1 VETTNKTNKQDIIQ
15 EQLEATNGKA
25 RPGKGVESEATIS
38 ALIEKVAAYSPEPS
52 EEMIARAYRVAHSSH
67 RGQHRKSGESFVHH
81 PLCTADLLADLRL
94 DPVTITA
101 ALLHD
106 VLEDT
111 EVGKAELEKEFG
123 SEVADMVDGVTK
135 LKRLPSGNLEE
146 AQAESLRKMIVA
158 MSKDVRVIIIKL
170 ADRLHNMRTLEYLN
184 RETQLKKA
192 TETLEIY
199 APLAHRMGIYSLKW
213 ELEDLSFATLHP
225 RRYEEI
231 KRLVA
236 ARRGDRESFITGVA
250 DELQVHLG
258 ESGVEAEVHGRVKH
272 FYSIYNKMVR
282 RNKEFNEIY
291 DLAGLRVVVD
301 SVRDCYGALGVI
313 HSTWKPIP
321 GRFKDYIAMPKFNMY
336 QSLHTT
342 VMSNE
347 GKLLEI
353 QVRTREMDVT
363 AEYGI
368 AAHWM
373 YKHGADDSEVGRLKW
388 LKTMLEWQHET
399 TDSGEF
405 MESLKGELIADE
417 VFVFT
422 PKGDV
427 QSLPSGATPLDF
439 AYHVHTEIGHR
450 CVGAKVNGRIVP
462 LDSELVSGDRVE
474 IITSKSSSGPSRD
487 WLSVVQSGR
496 ARNKIRQFFNKAD
509 REDNLASGR
518 EKVGTYLK
526 KRHAPKVPHS
536 AWKEAAESAGF
547 PGADDMLAAVGAGA
561 ASAEG
566 VANRLLDRVQPE
578 KSGKEESGAQPT
590 ENGKRPGSGG
600 SGESPAR
607 TPLPL
612 PESADGTD
620 EETGVRVV
628 GSSGI
633 LTRLARCC
641 SPMPGDDIV
650 GYVSL
655 GRGVVVH
662 AAGCTNAR
670 ALGQRDPDRFVEVEW
685 VSGGGRLFTV
695 ELQIEALDR
704 MHLLK
709 DLTAT
714 ISDANVSIMSARV
727 DTVEDRTAL
736 SRFAFKAASLSHVD
750 VILRKVQSI
759 PDVYDAYRVSRD
771 GTPLEN

>member
-1 VETTNKTNKQDIIQ
+1 MEILR
-15 EQLEATNGKA
+15 EEGYPKA
-25 RPGKGVESEATIS
+25 VPSVTIS
-38 ALIEKVAAYSPEPS
+38 SLIAKVAAYGPEGV
-52 EEMIARAYRVAHSSH
+52 EEQLAEAYGVAHRAH
-67 RGQHRKSGESFVHH
+67 RGQTRKSGESFVYH
-81 PLCTADLLADLRL
+81 PLAAADILADLRL
-94 DPVTITA
+94 DPTTIAA

-111 EVGKAELEKEFG
+111 EVTKGELVAQFG
-123 SEVADMVDGVTK
+123 DEVADIVDGVTK
-135 LKRLPSGNLEE
+135 LTRLPSGNLEE

-158 MSKDVRVIIIKL
+158 MSRDVRVIIIKL
-170 ADRLHNMRTLEYLN
+170 ADRLHNMRTLAYLK

-199 APLAHRMGIYSLKW
+199 APLAHRLGIYSVKW
-213 ELEDLSFATLHP
+213 ELEDLAFATLHP

-236 ARRGDRESFITGVA
+236 ARRADREAFINGTA
-250 DELQVHLG
+250 AELTRRL
-258 ESGVEAEVHGRVKH
+258 EEANVEADVRGKVKH

-313 HSTWKPIP
+313 HSLWKPIP
-321 GRFKDYIAMPKFNMY
+321 GRFKDYVAMPKFNMY

-342 VMSNE
+342 VMSID

-353 QVRTREMDVT
+353 QIRTSEMETT

-373 YKHGADDSEVGRLKW
+373 YKHGLSDRQVDRLTW
-388 LKTMLEWQHET
+388 LKSMMEWQHET
-399 TDSGEF
+399 TDSTEF
-405 MESLKGELIADE
+405 MESLKGELVADE

-427 QSLPSGATPLDF
+427 VSLPAGATPIDF
-439 AYHVHTEIGHR
+439 AYHVHTEVGHR
-450 CVGAKVNGRIVP
+450 TIGGKVNGRIVP

-474 IITSKSSSGPSRD
+474 VITGKSAGPSRD

-509 REDNLASGR
+509 REDNVASGR
-518 EKVGTYLK
+518 EKVLALLK
-526 KRHAPKVPHS
+526 KQRIGKVPSGILEEVAQSTNHQS
-536 AWKEAAESAGF
+536 
-547 PGADDMLAAVGAGA
+547 PDDMLASVGAGVI
-561 ASAEG
+561 SADNVAHRIIERVRPSEEG
-566 VANRLLDRVQPE
+566 DE
-578 KSGKEESGAQPT
+578 KPAKA
-590 ENGKRPGSGG
+590 
-600 SGESPAR
+600 SPAL

-612 PESADGTD
+612 PDIEGATD
-620 EETGVRVV
+620 AETGVRVV

-641 SPMPGDDIV
+641 TPMPGDEIV

-662 AAGCTNAR
+662 AGGCVNAR
-670 ALGQRDPDRFVEVEW
+670 ALKSRDPERFVEVEW
-685 VSGGGRLFTV
+685 AVGSGKLFTV
-695 ELQIEALDR
+695 ELLVEALDR

-709 DLTAT
+709 DITGT
-714 ISDANVSIMSARV
+714 ISDAGVNIVSARV
-727 DTVEDRTAL
+727 DTIEDRTAL
-736 SRFAFKAASLSHVD
+736 SRFAFQAGSVQHVEE
-750 VILRKVQSI
+750 VIRKIRGI
-759 PDVYDAYRVSRD
+759 PDVYGVQRVSRD
-771 GTPLEN
+771 GTPLERQEMT

>member
-1 VETTNKTNKQDIIQ
+1 MESIR
-15 EQLEATNGKA
+15 EEAYPKLVAVPDVTITGLMEKIRSYN
-25 RPGKGVESEATIS
+25 PEAD
-38 ALIEKVAAYSPEPS
+38 
-52 EEMIARAYRVAHSSH
+52 EELIARAYGTAHAAH
-67 RGQHRKSGESFVHH
+67 KGQVRKSGEPFVYH
-81 PLCTADLLADLRL
+81 PLCTAEILADLHL
-94 DPVTITA
+94 DSTTIAA

-111 EVGKAELEKEFG
+111 ELTKKEISARFGDDIAEI
-123 SEVADMVDGVTK
+123 VDGVTK

-158 MSKDVRVIIIKL
+158 MSRDVRVIIIKL
-170 ADRLHNMRTLEYLN
+170 ADRLHNMRTLAYLE
-184 RETQLKKA
+184 REKALQKA

-199 APLAHRMGIYSLKW
+199 APLAHRLGIYSVKW
-213 ELEDLSFATLHP
+213 ELEDLAFATLHP
-225 RRYEEI
+225 RRYAEI

-236 ARRGDRESFITGVA
+236 ARRADRESFINGTA
-250 DELQVHLG
+250 NELLRHLN
-258 ESGVEAEVHGRVKH
+258 EAGVEAEVRGRVKH
-272 FYSIYNKMVR
+272 FYSIYNKMVS

-313 HSTWKPIP
+313 HSLWKPIP

-342 VMSNE
+342 VMSCE

-353 QVRTREMDVT
+353 QIRTRDMDVT

-373 YKHGADDSEVGRLKW
+373 YKHGLKDRQVDRLTW
-388 LKTMLEWQHET
+388 LKSMMEWQKET
-399 TDSGEF
+399 TDAQEF
-405 MESLKGELIADE
+405 MESLKGELVADE

-427 QSLPSGATPLDF
+427 VSLPSGATPIDF
-439 AYHVHTEIGHR
+439 AYHVHTEVGHR
-450 CVGAKVNGRIVP
+450 TVGARVNDRIVP

-474 IITSKSSSGPSRD
+474 IITGKKEGPSRD
-487 WLSVVQSGR
+487 WLAVVQSGR

-509 REDNLASGR
+509 WEDNLSLGR
-518 EKVGTYLK
+518 EKVAALLK
-526 KRHAPKVPHS
+526 KQRIDRDKVPTPVLEEVARS
-536 AWKEAAESAGF
+536 TNCSTV
-547 PGADDMLAAVGAGA
+547 DDMLAAVGLGSV
-561 ASAEG
+561 SAEN
-566 VANRLLDRVQPE
+566 VAHRIAEKMQP
-578 KSGKEESGAQPT
+578 KEPEAKNGAGQT
-590 ENGKRPGSGG
+590 
-600 SGESPAR
+600 PALV
-607 TPLPL
+607 PLPL
-612 PESADGTD
+612 PDGATD
-620 EETGVRVV
+620 AETGVHVV

-662 AAGCTNAR
+662 AGGCVNAR
-670 ALGQRDPDRFVEVEW
+670 ALKARDPDRFVEVEW
-685 VSGGGRLFTV
+685 AQRRGNLFTV
-695 ELQIEALDR
+695 EILVEALDR

-709 DLTAT
+709 DVTST
-714 ISDANVSIMSARV
+714 ISDAGVSILSARV
-727 DTVEDRTAL
+727 DTIEDRTAL
-736 SRFAFKAASLSHVD
+736 SRFAFKAASLQHVD
-750 VILRKVQSI
+750 EILRKIRGI
-759 PDVYDAYRVSRD
+759 PDVYDVCRVSRD
-771 GTPLEN
+771 GTPIPSSHER

>member
-1 VETTNKTNKQDIIQ
+1 MEPVRTE
-15 EQLEATNGKA
+15 E
-25 RPGKGVESEATIS
+25 RPRAIAAPSVSIS
-38 ALIEKVAAYSPEPS
+38 SLIEKVSSYGPEGTEELIAEAYNASHAA
-52 EEMIARAYRVAHSSH
+52 H
-67 RGQHRKSGESFVHH
+67 RGQTRKSGEPFVYH
-81 PLCTADLLADLRL
+81 PLATADVLAELRL
-94 DPVTITA
+94 DPTTIAA

-111 EVGKAELEKEFG
+111 GVTKEELSERFG
-123 SEVADMVDGVTK
+123 DEVAEIVDGVTK

-158 MSKDVRVIIIKL
+158 MSRDVRVIIIKL
-170 ADRLHNMRTLEYLN
+170 ADRLHNMRTLAYLN
-184 RETQLKKA
+184 RETQLRKA

-199 APLAHRMGIYSLKW
+199 APLAHRLGIYSIKW

-225 RRYEEI
+225 RRYDEI
-231 KRLVA
+231 KSLVA
-236 ARRGDRESFITGVA
+236 ARRGDREAFINGTA
-250 DELQVHLG
+250 AELLRHLR
-258 ESGVEAEVHGRVKH
+258 ESGIEAGVHGRVKH

-301 SVRDCYGALGVI
+301 GVRDCYGTLGVI
-313 HSTWKPIP
+313 HSIWKPIP

-353 QVRTREMDVT
+353 QIRTSEMDTT

-373 YKHGADDSEVGRLKW
+373 YKHGLTDRQVDRLTW
-388 LKTMLEWQHET
+388 LKSMMEWQQET
-399 TDSGEF
+399 TDAGDF
-405 MESLKGELIADE
+405 MESLKGELVAEE

-427 QSLPSGATPLDF
+427 VSLPSGATPIDF
-439 AYHVHTEIGHR
+439 AYHVHTEVGHR
-450 CVGAKVNGRIVP
+450 TIGARVNDRIVP

-474 IITSKSSSGPSRD
+474 VITGKNSGPSRD
-487 WLSVVQSGR
+487 WLAVVQSGR

-509 REDNLASGR
+509 REDNLSLGR
-518 EKVGTYLK
+518 EKILALLK
-526 KRHAPKVPHS
+526 RRRIGKVPS
-536 AWKEAAESAGF
+536 GVLEDVARATNYSS
-547 PGADDMLAAVGAGA
+547 PDDMFAAVGAGVL
-561 ASAEG
+561 SAEN
-566 VANRLLDRVQPE
+566 VAGRIVEHVRPKE
-578 KSGKEESGAQPT
+578 KEEQPR
-590 ENGKRPGSGG
+590 EQ
-600 SGESPAR
+600 SPALA
-607 TPLPL
+607 PLPL
-612 PESADGTD
+612 PESGTD
-620 EETGVRVV
+620 EQTGVRVV

-641 SPMPGDDIV
+641 TPMPGDEIV

-662 AAGCTNAR
+662 SAGCVNAR
-670 ALGQRDPDRFVEVEW
+670 ALQSRDPERFVEVEW
-685 VSGGGRLFTV
+685 ARGSDKLFTV
-695 ELQIEALDR
+695 ELLVEALDR

-709 DLTAT
+709 DITAT
-714 ISDANVSIMSARV
+714 ISDAGVNIVSARV
-727 DTVEDRTAL
+727 DTIEDRTAL
-736 SRFAFKAASLSHVD
+736 SRFAFKAASVQHVEE
-750 VILRKVQSI
+750 VIRKIRSI
-759 PDVYDAYRVSRD
+759 PDVYDVYRVSRD
-771 GTPLEN
+771 GTPLER

>member
-1 VETTNKTNKQDIIQ
+1 MEPVRTE
-15 EQLEATNGKA
+15 ERPKA
-25 RPGKGVESEATIS
+25 IPAPGVTIS
-38 ALIEKVAAYSPEPS
+38 SLIEKVSSYGPEGTEELIADAYNAAH
-52 EEMIARAYRVAHSSH
+52 AAH
-67 RGQHRKSGESFVHH
+67 RGQTRKSGEPFVYH
-81 PLCTADLLADLRL
+81 PLATADVLAELRL
-94 DPVTITA
+94 DPTTISA

-111 EVGKAELEKEFG
+111 GVTKEELSERFG
-123 SEVADMVDGVTK
+123 DEVAEIVDGVTK

-158 MSKDVRVIIIKL
+158 MSRDVRVIIIKL
-170 ADRLHNMRTLEYLN
+170 ADRLHNMRTLAYLK

-199 APLAHRMGIYSLKW
+199 APLAHRLGIYSIKW

-231 KRLVA
+231 KSLVA
-236 ARRGDRESFITGVA
+236 ARRGDREAFINGTAAELLRHLRETGI
-250 DELQVHLG
+250 
-258 ESGVEAEVHGRVKH
+258 EAEVHGRVKH

-301 SVRDCYGALGVI
+301 GVRDCYGTLGVI
-313 HSTWKPIP
+313 HSIWKPIP

-353 QVRTREMDVT
+353 QIRTSEMDTT

-373 YKHGADDSEVGRLKW
+373 YKHGLTDRQVDRLTW
-388 LKTMLEWQHET
+388 LKSMMEWQKET
-399 TDSGEF
+399 TDASDF
-405 MESLKGELIADE
+405 MESLKGELGAEE

-427 QSLPSGATPLDF
+427 VSLPSGATPIDF
-439 AYHVHTEIGHR
+439 AYHVHTEVGHR
-450 CVGAKVNGRIVP
+450 TIGARVNDRIVP

-474 IITSKSSSGPSRD
+474 VITGKNSGPSRD
-487 WLSVVQSGR
+487 WLAVVQSGR

-509 REDNLASGR
+509 REDNLSLGR
-518 EKVGTYLK
+518 EKILTLLK
-526 KRHAPKVPHS
+526 KRRIGKIPSGILEDVARATNQSSP
-536 AWKEAAESAGF
+536 
-547 PGADDMLAAVGAGA
+547 DDMFAAVGAGVL
-561 ASAEG
+561 SAEN
-566 VANRLLDRVQPE
+566 VAGRLVEQVQP
-578 KSGKEESGAQPT
+578 KEE
-590 ENGKRPGSGG
+590 EERPR
-600 SGESPAR
+600 EQSPALA
-607 TPLPL
+607 PLPL
-612 PESADGTD
+612 PESGTD
-620 EETGVRVV
+620 EQTGVRVV

-641 SPMPGDDIV
+641 TPMPGDEIV

-662 AAGCTNAR
+662 SAGCVNAG
-670 ALGQRDPDRFVEVEW
+670 ALQARDPERFVEVEW
-685 VSGGGRLFTV
+685 AKGSDKLFTV
-695 ELQIEALDR
+695 ELLVEALDR

-709 DLTAT
+709 DITTT
-714 ISDANVSIMSARV
+714 ISDAGVNIVSARV
-727 DTVEDRTAL
+727 DTIEDRTAL
-736 SRFAFKAASLSHVD
+736 SRFAFKAASVQHVEE
-750 VILRKVQSI
+750 VIRKIRSI
-759 PDVYDAYRVSRD
+759 PDVYDVYRVSRD
-771 GTPLEN
+771 GTPLER

>member
-1 VETTNKTNKQDIIQ
+1 VEPVRT
-15 EQLEATNGKA
+15 EERPKA
-25 RPGKGVESEATIS
+25 IPAPGVTIS
-38 ALIEKVAAYSPEPS
+38 SLIEKVSSYGPEGTEELIADAYNAAH
-52 EEMIARAYRVAHSSH
+52 AAH
-67 RGQHRKSGESFVHH
+67 RDQTRKSGEPFVYH
-81 PLCTADLLADLRL
+81 PLATADVLAELRL
-94 DPVTITA
+94 DPTTIAA

-111 EVGKAELEKEFG
+111 GVTKEELSERFGEDVAEI
-123 SEVADMVDGVTK
+123 VDGVTK

-158 MSKDVRVIIIKL
+158 MSRDVRVIIIKL
-170 ADRLHNMRTLEYLN
+170 ADRLHNMRTLAYLK
-184 RETQLKKA
+184 RETQLRKA

-199 APLAHRMGIYSLKW
+199 APLAHRLGIYSIKW

-231 KRLVA
+231 KSLVA
-236 ARRGDRESFITGVA
+236 ARRGDREAFINGTA
-250 DELQVHLG
+250 AELLRHLR
-258 ESGVEAEVHGRVKH
+258 ESGIEAEVHGRVKH

-301 SVRDCYGALGVI
+301 GVRDCYGTLGVI
-313 HSTWKPIP
+313 HSIWKPIP

-353 QVRTREMDVT
+353 QIRTAEMDTT

-373 YKHGADDSEVGRLKW
+373 YKHGLTDRQVDRLTW
-388 LKTMLEWQHET
+388 LKSMMEWQKET
-399 TDSGEF
+399 TDATDF
-405 MESLKGELIADE
+405 MESLKGELVAEE

-427 QSLPSGATPLDF
+427 VSLPSGATPIDF
-439 AYHVHTEIGHR
+439 AYHVHTEVGHR
-450 CVGAKVNGRIVP
+450 TIGARVNDRIVP

-474 IITSKSSSGPSRD
+474 VITGKNSGPSRD
-487 WLSVVQSGR
+487 WLAVVQSGR

-509 REDNLASGR
+509 REDNLSLGR
-518 EKVGTYLK
+518 EKILDLLK
-526 KRHAPKVPHS
+526 KRRIGKVPYGILEDVARATNQTS
-536 AWKEAAESAGF
+536 
-547 PGADDMLAAVGAGA
+547 PDDMFAAVGTGVL
-561 ASAEG
+561 SAEN
-566 VANRLLDRVQPE
+566 VAGRIVEQVKP
-578 KSGKEESGAQPT
+578 KEEPQREQT
-590 ENGKRPGSGG
+590 
-600 SGESPAR
+600 PALA
-607 TPLPL
+607 PLPL
-612 PESADGTD
+612 PESGTD
-620 EETGVRVV
+620 EQTGVRVV

-641 SPMPGDDIV
+641 TPMPGDEIV

-662 AAGCTNAR
+662 SAGCVNAR
-670 ALGQRDPDRFVEVEW
+670 ALQARDPERFVEVEW
-685 VSGGGRLFTV
+685 AKGSDKLFTV
-695 ELQIEALDR
+695 ELLVEALDR

-709 DLTAT
+709 DITAT
-714 ISDANVSIMSARV
+714 ISDAGVNIVSARV
-727 DTVEDRTAL
+727 DTIEDRTAL
-736 SRFAFKAASLSHVD
+736 SRFAFKSASVQHVEE
-750 VILRKVQSI
+750 VIRKIRSI
-759 PDVYDAYRVSRD
+759 PDVYDVYRVSRD
-771 GTPLEN
+771 GTPLEH

>member
-1 VETTNKTNKQDIIQ
+1 VEPVRTEERQ
-15 EQLEATNGKA
+15 KA
-25 RPGKGVESEATIS
+25 IPAPGVTIS
-38 ALIEKVAAYSPEPS
+38 SLIEKVSSYGPEGTEELIADAYNAAH
-52 EEMIARAYRVAHSSH
+52 AAH
-67 RGQHRKSGESFVHH
+67 RGQTRKSGEPFVYH
-81 PLCTADLLADLRL
+81 PLATADVLAELRL
-94 DPVTITA
+94 DPTTIAA

-111 EVGKAELEKEFG
+111 GVTKEELSERFGDDVAEI
-123 SEVADMVDGVTK
+123 VDGVTK

-158 MSKDVRVIIIKL
+158 MSRDVRVIIIKL
-170 ADRLHNMRTLEYLN
+170 ADRLHNMRTLAYLK
-184 RETQLKKA
+184 RETQLTKA

-199 APLAHRMGIYSLKW
+199 APLAHRLGIYSIKW

-231 KRLVA
+231 KSLVA
-236 ARRGDRESFITGVA
+236 ARRGDREAFINGTA
-250 DELQVHLG
+250 AELLRHLRK
-258 ESGVEAEVHGRVKH
+258 SGIEAEVHGRVKH

-301 SVRDCYGALGVI
+301 GVRDCYGTLGVI
-313 HSTWKPIP
+313 HSIWKPIP

-353 QVRTREMDVT
+353 QIRTSEMDTT

-373 YKHGADDSEVGRLKW
+373 YKHGLTDRQVDRLTW
-388 LKTMLEWQHET
+388 LKSMMEWQQET
-399 TDSGEF
+399 TDATDF
-405 MESLKGELIADE
+405 MESLKGELVAEE

-427 QSLPSGATPLDF
+427 VSLPSGATPIDF
-439 AYHVHTEIGHR
+439 AYHVHTEVGHR
-450 CVGAKVNGRIVP
+450 TIGARVNDRIVP

-474 IITSKSSSGPSRD
+474 VITGKNSGPSRD
-487 WLSVVQSGR
+487 WLAVVQSGR

-509 REDNLASGR
+509 REDNLSLGR
-518 EKVGTYLK
+518 EKILDLLK
-526 KRHAPKVPHS
+526 KRRIGKVPS
-536 AWKEAAESAGF
+536 GILEDVARATNYTS
-547 PGADDMLAAVGAGA
+547 PDDMFAAVGTGVL
-561 ASAEG
+561 SAEN
-566 VANRLLDRVQPE
+566 VAGRIVEQVQPNEE
-578 KSGKEESGAQPT
+578 KPREQ
-590 ENGKRPGSGG
+590 
-600 SGESPAR
+600 SPALA
-607 TPLPL
+607 PLPL
-612 PESADGTD
+612 PESGTD
-620 EETGVRVV
+620 EQTGVRVV

-641 SPMPGDDIV
+641 TPMPGDEIV

-662 AAGCTNAR
+662 SASCVNAR
-670 ALGQRDPDRFVEVEW
+670 ALQSRDPERFVEVEW
-685 VSGGGRLFTV
+685 AKGSDKLFTV
-695 ELQIEALDR
+695 ELLVEALDR

-709 DLTAT
+709 DITAT
-714 ISDANVSIMSARV
+714 ISDAGVNIVSARV
-727 DTVEDRTAL
+727 DTIEDRTAL
-736 SRFAFKAASLSHVD
+736 SRFAFKSASVQHVEE
-750 VILRKVQSI
+750 VIRKIRSI
-759 PDVYDAYRVSRD
+759 PDVYDVYRVSRD
-771 GTPLEN
+771 GTPLER

>member
-1 VETTNKTNKQDIIQ
+1 
-15 EQLEATNGKA
+15 
-25 RPGKGVESEATIS
+25 
-38 ALIEKVAAYSPEPS
+38 
-52 EEMIARAYRVAHSSH
+52 
-67 RGQHRKSGESFVHH
+67 
-81 PLCTADLLADLRL
+81 LR
-94 DPVTITA
+94 
-101 ALLHD
+101 
-106 VLEDT
+106 
-111 EVGKAELEKEFG
+111 
-123 SEVADMVDGVTK
+123 
-135 LKRLPSGNLEE
+135 
-146 AQAESLRKMIVA
+146 
-158 MSKDVRVIIIKL
+158 
-170 ADRLHNMRTLEYLN
+170 
-184 RETQLKKA
+184 KA

-199 APLAHRMGIYSLKW
+199 APLAHRLGIYSIKW

-236 ARRGDRESFITGVA
+236 ARRGDREAFINGTVAELLRHLRGTGI
-250 DELQVHLG
+250 
-258 ESGVEAEVHGRVKH
+258 EAEVHGRVKH

-313 HSTWKPIP
+313 HSIWKPIP

-353 QVRTREMDVT
+353 QIRTSEMDTT

-373 YKHGADDSEVGRLKW
+373 YKHGLTDRQVDRLTW
-388 LKTMLEWQHET
+388 LKSMMEWQKET
-399 TDSGEF
+399 TDSTEF
-405 MESLKGELIADE
+405 MESLKGELVADE

-427 QSLPSGATPLDF
+427 VSLPSGATPIDF

-450 CVGAKVNGRIVP
+450 TIGARVNDRIVP

-474 IITSKSSSGPSRD
+474 VITGKNSGPSRD
-487 WLSVVQSGR
+487 WLAVVQSGR

-509 REDNLASGR
+509 REDNLSLGR
-518 EKVGTYLK
+518 EKLLAILK
-526 KRHAPKVPHS
+526 KRRIGKVPSGIFEDVARSTNHAS
-536 AWKEAAESAGF
+536 
-547 PGADDMLAAVGAGA
+547 PDDMLAAIGGGFL
-561 ASAEG
+561 SAEN
-566 VANRLLDRVQPE
+566 VATRIADQVHP
-578 KSGKEESGAQPT
+578 KEEEEKPSKQ
-590 ENGKRPGSGG
+590 
-600 SGESPAR
+600 SPALD
-607 TPLPL
+607 PLPL
-612 PESADGTD
+612 PHDAGGTD
-620 EETGVRVV
+620 QETGVRVV

-641 SPMPGDDIV
+641 TPMPGDNIV

-662 AAGCTNAR
+662 SAGCVNAG
-670 ALGQRDPDRFVEVEW
+670 ALQSRDPERFVEVEW
-685 VSGGGRLFTV
+685 AKGSGKLFTV
-695 ELQIEALDR
+695 ELLVEALDR

-709 DLTAT
+709 DITAT
-714 ISDANVSIMSARV
+714 ISDAGVNIVSARV
-727 DTVEDRTAL
+727 DTIEDRTAL
-736 SRFAFKAASLSHVD
+736 SRFAFKAGSLQHVEE
-750 VILRKVQSI
+750 VIRKIRGI
-759 PDVYDAYRVSRD
+759 PDVYDVYRVARD
-771 GTPLEN
+771 GTPLER

>member
-1 VETTNKTNKQDIIQ
+1 MEPVRTE
-15 EQLEATNGKA
+15 ERPKA
-25 RPGKGVESEATIS
+25 IPAPGATIS
-38 ALIEKVAAYSPEPS
+38 SLIEKVSSYGPEGTEELIADAYNAAH
-52 EEMIARAYRVAHSSH
+52 AAH
-67 RGQHRKSGESFVHH
+67 RGQARKSGEPFVYH
-81 PLCTADLLADLRL
+81 PLATANVLTELRL
-94 DPVTITA
+94 DPTTIAA

-111 EVGKAELEKEFG
+111 GVTKEELSERFG
-123 SEVADMVDGVTK
+123 DEVAEIVDGVTK

-158 MSKDVRVIIIKL
+158 MSRDVRVIIIKL
-170 ADRLHNMRTLEYLN
+170 ADRLHNMRTLAYLK
-184 RETQLKKA
+184 RETQLRKA

-199 APLAHRMGIYSLKW
+199 APLAHRLGIYSIKW

-231 KRLVA
+231 KSLVA
-236 ARRGDRESFITGVA
+236 ARRGDREAFINGTA
-250 DELQVHLG
+250 AELLRHLR
-258 ESGVEAEVHGRVKH
+258 ESGIEAEVHGRVKH

-301 SVRDCYGALGVI
+301 GVRDCYGTLGVI
-313 HSTWKPIP
+313 HSIWKPIP

-353 QVRTREMDVT
+353 QIRTAEMDTT

-373 YKHGADDSEVGRLKW
+373 YKHGLTDRQVDRLTW
-388 LKTMLEWQHET
+388 LKSMMEWQKET
-399 TDSGEF
+399 TDATDF
-405 MESLKGELIADE
+405 MESLKGELVAEE

-427 QSLPSGATPLDF
+427 VSLPSGATPIDF
-439 AYHVHTEIGHR
+439 AYHVHTEVGHR
-450 CVGAKVNGRIVP
+450 TIGARVNDRIVP

-474 IITSKSSSGPSRD
+474 VITGKNSGPSRD
-487 WLSVVQSGR
+487 WLAVVQSGR

-509 REDNLASGR
+509 REDNLSLGR
-518 EKVGTYLK
+518 EKILDLLK
-526 KRHAPKVPHS
+526 KRRIGKVPSGILEDVARATNHTS
-536 AWKEAAESAGF
+536 
-547 PGADDMLAAVGAGA
+547 PDDMFAAVGTGVL
-561 ASAEG
+561 SAEN
-566 VANRLLDRVQPE
+566 VAGRIVEQVKP
-578 KSGKEESGAQPT
+578 KEEPQREQT
-590 ENGKRPGSGG
+590 
-600 SGESPAR
+600 PALA
-607 TPLPL
+607 PLPL
-612 PESADGTD
+612 PESGTD
-620 EETGVRVV
+620 EQTGVRVV

-641 SPMPGDDIV
+641 TPMPGDEIV

-662 AAGCTNAR
+662 SAGCVNAR
-670 ALGQRDPDRFVEVEW
+670 ALQARDPERFVEVEW
-685 VSGGGRLFTV
+685 AKGSDKLFTV
-695 ELQIEALDR
+695 ELLVEALDR

-709 DLTAT
+709 DITAT
-714 ISDANVSIMSARV
+714 ISDAGVNIVSARV
-727 DTVEDRTAL
+727 DTIEDRTAL
-736 SRFAFKAASLSHVD
+736 SRFAFKSASVQHVEE
-750 VILRKVQSI
+750 VIRKIRSI
-759 PDVYDAYRVSRD
+759 PDVYDVYRVSRD
-771 GTPLEN
+771 GTPLEHQEARR

>member
-1 VETTNKTNKQDIIQ
+1 MEPVRTE
-15 EQLEATNGKA
+15 E
-25 RPGKGVESEATIS
+25 RPKGMPAPGVTIS
-38 ALIEKVAAYSPEPS
+38 SLIEKVSSYGPEGTEELLANAYNAAH
-52 EEMIARAYRVAHSSH
+52 AAH
-67 RGQHRKSGESFVHH
+67 RGQTRKSGEPFVYH
-81 PLCTADLLADLRL
+81 PLATADVLAELRL
-94 DPVTITA
+94 DPTTIAA

-111 EVGKAELEKEFG
+111 GVTKEELSERFGDDVAEI
-123 SEVADMVDGVTK
+123 VDGVTK

-158 MSKDVRVIIIKL
+158 MSRDVRVIIIKL
-170 ADRLHNMRTLEYLN
+170 ADRLHNMRTLAYLK
-184 RETQLKKA
+184 RETQLRKA

-199 APLAHRMGIYSLKW
+199 APLAHRLGIYSIKW

-231 KRLVA
+231 KSLVA
-236 ARRGDRESFITGVA
+236 ARRGDREAFINGTA
-250 DELQVHLG
+250 AELLRHLR
-258 ESGVEAEVHGRVKH
+258 ESGIEAEVHGRVKH

-301 SVRDCYGALGVI
+301 GVRDCYGTLGVI
-313 HSTWKPIP
+313 HSIWKPIP

-353 QVRTREMDVT
+353 QIRTAEMDTT

-373 YKHGADDSEVGRLKW
+373 YKHGLTDRQVDRLTW
-388 LKTMLEWQHET
+388 LKSMMEWQKET
-399 TDSGEF
+399 TDASDF
-405 MESLKGELIADE
+405 MESLKGELVAEE

-427 QSLPSGATPLDF
+427 VSLPSGATPIDF
-439 AYHVHTEIGHR
+439 AYHVHTEVGHR
-450 CVGAKVNGRIVP
+450 TIGARVNDRIVP

-474 IITSKSSSGPSRD
+474 VITGKNSGPSRD
-487 WLSVVQSGR
+487 WLAVVQSGR

-509 REDNLASGR
+509 REDNLSLGR
-518 EKVGTYLK
+518 EKILDLLK
-526 KRHAPKVPHS
+526 KRRIGKVPSGILEDVARATNHTS
-536 AWKEAAESAGF
+536 
-547 PGADDMLAAVGAGA
+547 PDDMFAAVGTGVL
-561 ASAEG
+561 SAEN
-566 VANRLLDRVQPE
+566 VAGRIVEQVKP
-578 KSGKEESGAQPT
+578 KEEPQREQT
-590 ENGKRPGSGG
+590 
-600 SGESPAR
+600 PALA
-607 TPLPL
+607 PLPL
-612 PESADGTD
+612 PESGTD
-620 EETGVRVV
+620 EQTGVRVV

-641 SPMPGDDIV
+641 TPMPGDEIV

-662 AAGCTNAR
+662 SAGCVNAR
-670 ALGQRDPDRFVEVEW
+670 ALQARDPERFVEVEW
-685 VSGGGRLFTV
+685 AKGSDKLFTV
-695 ELQIEALDR
+695 ELLVEALDR

-709 DLTAT
+709 DITAT
-714 ISDANVSIMSARV
+714 ISDAGVNIVSARV
-727 DTVEDRTAL
+727 DTIEDRTAL
-736 SRFAFKAASLSHVD
+736 SRFAFKAASVQHVEE
-750 VILRKVQSI
+750 VIRKIRSI
-759 PDVYDAYRVSRD
+759 SDVYDVYRVSRD
-771 GTPLEN
+771 GTPLEHQEARR

>member
-1 VETTNKTNKQDIIQ
+1 MEMIR
-15 EQLEATNGKA
+15 EEAYPRPVPVPGVTITSLIGKV
-25 RPGKGVESEATIS
+25 RGYDPEAD
-38 ALIEKVAAYSPEPS
+38 
-52 EEMIARAYRVAHSSH
+52 EELIARAYGVAHAAH
-67 RGQHRKSGESFVHH
+67 KGQARKSGEPYVYH
-81 PLCTADLLADLRL
+81 PLCTADILADLYL
-94 DPVTITA
+94 DATTIAA

-111 EVGKAELEKEFG
+111 EVTKETLVEKFG
-123 SEVADMVDGVTK
+123 DEVADIVDGVTK

-158 MSKDVRVIIIKL
+158 MSRDVRVIIIKL
-170 ADRLHNMRTLEYLN
+170 ADRLHNMRTLAYLK

-199 APLAHRMGIYSLKW
+199 APLAHRLGIYSVKW
-213 ELEDLSFATLHP
+213 ELEDLAFATLHP

-236 ARRGDRESFITGVA
+236 ARRGDREAFINGTA
-250 DELQVHLG
+250 RELLKHLG
-258 ESGVEAEVHGRVKH
+258 EAGVEDAEVKGRVKH

-291 DLAGLRVVVD
+291 DLAGLRVVVP

-313 HSTWKPIP
+313 HSCWKPIP

-353 QVRTREMDVT
+353 QIRTRDMDVT

-373 YKHGADDSEVGRLKW
+373 YKHGLKDSQVDRLTW
-388 LKTMLEWQHET
+388 LKSMMEWQKET
-399 TDSGEF
+399 TDANEF
-405 MESLKGELIADE
+405 MESLKGELVADE

-427 QSLPSGATPLDF
+427 VSLPAAATPIDF
-439 AYHVHTEIGHR
+439 AYHVHSEVGHR
-450 CVGAKVNGRIVP
+450 TIGAKVNDRIVP

-474 IITSKSSSGPSRD
+474 IITGKAAKPSRD
-487 WLSVVQSGR
+487 WLAVVQSGR

-509 REDNLASGR
+509 REDNLSLGR
-518 EKVGTYLK
+518 EKVVALLK
-526 KRHAPKVPHS
+526 KQRVDRKSVPTS
-536 AWKEAAESAGF
+536 VLEEVAESVNCLTV
-547 PGADDMLAAVGAGA
+547 DDMLASVGLGAV
-561 ASAEG
+561 SAEN
-566 VANRLLDRVQPE
+566 VAHRILE
-578 KSGKEESGAQPT
+578 KIKPKEESEA
-590 ENGKRPGSGG
+590 GG
-600 SGESPAR
+600 NRSPALV
-607 TPLPL
+607 PLPL
-612 PESADGTD
+612 PDGVSD

-670 ALGQRDPDRFVEVEW
+670 ALKARDPERFVEVEW
-685 VSGGGRLFTV
+685 ARGGSRLFTV
-695 ELQIEALDR
+695 EILVEALDR
-704 MHLLK
+704 MGLLK
-709 DLTAT
+709 DVTST
-714 ISDANVSIMSARV
+714 ISDAGVSILSARV
-727 DTVEDRTAL
+727 DTIEDRTAL
-736 SRFAFKAASLSHVD
+736 SRFAFKAASLGHVEE
-750 VILRKVQSI
+750 IIRKIRGV
-759 PDVYDAYRVSRD
+759 PDVYDVSRVSRD
-771 GTPLEN
+771 GTPLNKH

>member
-1 VETTNKTNKQDIIQ
+1 MESVRTE
-15 EQLEATNGKA
+15 ERPKA
-25 RPGKGVESEATIS
+25 ILAPGVTIS
-38 ALIEKVAAYSPEPS
+38 SLIEKVSSYGPEGTEELIADAYNAAH
-52 EEMIARAYRVAHSSH
+52 AAH
-67 RGQHRKSGESFVHH
+67 RGQTRKSGEPFVYH
-81 PLCTADLLADLRL
+81 PLATADVLAELRL
-94 DPVTITA
+94 DPTTISA

-111 EVGKAELEKEFG
+111 GVTKEELSKRFGDDVAEI
-123 SEVADMVDGVTK
+123 VDGVTK

-158 MSKDVRVIIIKL
+158 MSRDVRVIIIKL
-170 ADRLHNMRTLEYLN
+170 ADRLHNMRTLAYLK
-184 RETQLKKA
+184 RETQLSKA

-199 APLAHRMGIYSLKW
+199 APLAHRLGIYSIKW

-231 KRLVA
+231 KSLVA
-236 ARRGDRESFITGVA
+236 ARRGDREAFINGTAAELLRHLRETGI
-250 DELQVHLG
+250 
-258 ESGVEAEVHGRVKH
+258 EAEVHGRVKH

-301 SVRDCYGALGVI
+301 DVRDCYGTLGVI
-313 HSTWKPIP
+313 HSIWKPIP

-353 QVRTREMDVT
+353 QIRTSEMDTT

-373 YKHGADDSEVGRLKW
+373 YKHGLTDRQVDRLTW
-388 LKTMLEWQHET
+388 LKSMMEWQQET
-399 TDSGEF
+399 TDASDF
-405 MESLKGELIADE
+405 MESLKGELGAEE

-427 QSLPSGATPLDF
+427 VSLPSGATPIDF
-439 AYHVHTEIGHR
+439 AYHVHTEVGHR
-450 CVGAKVNGRIVP
+450 TIGARVNDRIVP

-474 IITSKSSSGPSRD
+474 VITGKNSGPSRD
-487 WLSVVQSGR
+487 WLAVVQSGR

-509 REDNLASGR
+509 REDNLSLGR
-518 EKVGTYLK
+518 EKILALLK
-526 KRHAPKVPHS
+526 KRRIGKIPSGVLEDVARATNQSSP
-536 AWKEAAESAGF
+536 
-547 PGADDMLAAVGAGA
+547 DDMFAAVGTGVL
-561 ASAEG
+561 SAEN
-566 VANRLLDRVQPE
+566 VAGRLVEQVKP
-578 KSGKEESGAQPT
+578 KEE
-590 ENGKRPGSGG
+590 ERPR
-600 SGESPAR
+600 EQSPALA
-607 TPLPL
+607 PLPL
-612 PESADGTD
+612 PESGTD
-620 EETGVRVV
+620 EQTGVRVV

-641 SPMPGDDIV
+641 TPMPGDEIV

-662 AAGCTNAR
+662 SAGCVNAG
-670 ALGQRDPDRFVEVEW
+670 ALQARDPERFVEVEW
-685 VSGGGRLFTV
+685 AKGSDKLFTV
-695 ELQIEALDR
+695 ELLVEALDR

-709 DLTAT
+709 DITTT
-714 ISDANVSIMSARV
+714 ISDAGVNIVSARV
-727 DTVEDRTAL
+727 DTIEDRTAL
-736 SRFAFKAASLSHVD
+736 SRFAFKAASVQHVEE
-750 VILRKVQSI
+750 VIRKIRSI
-759 PDVYDAYRVSRD
+759 PDVYDVYRVSRD
-771 GTPLEN
+771 GTPLER

>member
-1 VETTNKTNKQDIIQ
+1 MEMIR
-15 EQLEATNGKA
+15 EEAYPKA
-25 RPGKGVESEATIS
+25 VPVPEVTITS
-38 ALIEKVAAYSPEPS
+38 LLKKVAAYNPEAD
-52 EEMIARAYRVAHSSH
+52 EELIAGAYGTAHAAH
-67 RGQHRKSGESFVHH
+67 KGQVRKSGEPFVYH
-81 PLCTADLLADLRL
+81 PLATADILAELHL
-94 DPVTITA
+94 DSTTIA
-101 ALLHD
+101 AAILHD

-111 EVGKAELEKEFG
+111 DLTKEELEARFG
-123 SEVADMVDGVTK
+123 EEAADIVDGVTK

-158 MSKDVRVIIIKL
+158 MSRDVRVIMIKL
-170 ADRLHNMRTLEYLN
+170 ADRLHNMRTLAYLK
-184 RETQLKKA
+184 RENQLKKA

-199 APLAHRMGIYSLKW
+199 APLAHRLGIYSVKW

-236 ARRGDRESFITGVA
+236 ARRADRESFITA
-250 DELQVHLG
+250 TAEELKKHLT
-258 ESGVEAEVHGRVKH
+258 EAGVEAEVKGRVKH

-291 DLAGLRVVVD
+291 DLTGLRIVVD
-301 SVRDCYGALGVI
+301 NVRDCYGTLGVV
-313 HSTWKPIP
+313 HSAWKPIP

-353 QVRTREMDVT
+353 QIRTREMDT
-363 AEYGI
+363 IAEFGI

-373 YKHGADDSEVGRLKW
+373 YKHGLKDSQVDRMTW
-388 LKTMLEWQHET
+388 LKSMMEWQKET
-399 TDSGEF
+399 TDAADF
-405 MESLKGELIADE
+405 MESLKGELVADE
-417 VFVFT
+417 VYVFT

-427 QSLPSGATPLDF
+427 MSLPSGATPIDF
-439 AYHVHTEIGHR
+439 AYHVHTEVGHR
-450 CVGAKVNGRIVP
+450 TVGARVNDRIVP

-474 IITSKSSSGPSRD
+474 IITGKAPKPSRD
-487 WLSVVQSGR
+487 WLAVVQSGR

-509 REDNLASGR
+509 WEDNLSLGR
-518 EKVGTYLK
+518 EKVALLLK
-526 KRHAPKVPHS
+526 KQRVERDKVP
-536 AWKEAAESAGF
+536 AAVWEEVAGSVNYTTTE
-547 PGADDMLAAVGAGA
+547 DMLAAVGLGA
-561 ASAEG
+561 VSAEN
-566 VANRLLDRVQPE
+566 VAHRIVEKVQP
-578 KSGKEESGAQPT
+578 KDDEEERP
-590 ENGKRPGSGG
+590 NGSR
-600 SGESPAR
+600 SPALV
-607 TPLPL
+607 PLPL
-612 PESADGTD
+612 PDTEGGTD
-620 EETGVRVV
+620 SETGVRVV

-670 ALGQRDPDRFVEVEW
+670 ALKARDPERFVEVEW
-685 VSGGGRLFTV
+685 AQGKGRLFTV
-695 ELQIEALDR
+695 ELLVEALDR

-709 DLTAT
+709 DITST
-714 ISDANVSIMSARV
+714 ISDAGVSILSARV
-727 DTVEDRTAL
+727 DTIEDRTAL
-736 SRFAFKAASLSHVD
+736 SRFAFKAASLAHVEE
-750 VILRKVQSI
+750 IIRKTRGV
-759 PDVYDAYRVSRD
+759 PDVYDVRRVSRD
-771 GTPLEN
+771 GTPLDH

>member
-1 VETTNKTNKQDIIQ
+1 M
-15 EQLEATNGKA
+15 EAVDGKA
-25 RPGKGVESEATIS
+25 RPGKDAGSEVTIS
-38 ALIEKVAAYSPEPS
+38 SLIEKVASYSPEPE

-81 PLCTADLLADLRL
+81 PLCAADLLADLRL
-94 DPVTITA
+94 DPVTISA

-111 EVGKAELEKEFG
+111 EVTKEELERDFG
-123 SEVADMVDGVTK
+123 TEVADMVDGVTK

-170 ADRLHNMRTLEYLN
+170 ADRLHNMRTLDYLK

-250 DELQVHLG
+250 EELQEHLG
-258 ESGVEAEVHGRVKH
+258 EAGVEAEVHGRVKH

-301 SVRDCYGALGVI
+301 SVRDCYGALGAI

-373 YKHGADDSEVGRLKW
+373 YKHGGDGEVDRLKW
-388 LKTMLEWQHET
+388 LKSMLEWQKET
-399 TDSGEF
+399 TDSSEF

-439 AYHVHTEIGHR
+439 AYHVHTEIGHH

-474 IITSKSSSGPSRD
+474 IITSRSSAGPSRD
-487 WLSVVQSGR
+487 WLTVVQSGR

-518 EKVGTYLK
+518 EKVQTYLK
-526 KRHAPKVPHS
+526 KRHAPKVS
-536 AWKEAAESAGF
+536 QSVWKEVSESAGY
-547 PGADDMLAAVGAGA
+547 PGPDDMLAAVGAGA

-566 VANRLLDRVQPE
+566 VANRLLDRVQPD
-578 KSGKEESGAQPT
+578 KDGGGEEHS
-590 ENGKRPGSGG
+590 ENGKRPGSARG
-600 SGESPAR
+600 GESPAK

-612 PESADGTD
+612 RDGVDGGDGTG

-628 GSSGI
+628 GSSGV

-662 AAGCTNAR
+662 AAGCANAR
-670 ALGQRDPDRFVEVEW
+670 ALGHRDPERFVEVEW
-685 VSGGGRLFTV
+685 ASGSGRLFTV
-695 ELQIEALDR
+695 ELLVEALDR

-709 DLTAT
+709 DVTST

-727 DTVEDRTAL
+727 DTIEDRTAL
-736 SRFAFKAASLSHVD
+736 SRFAFKAASLTHVD
-750 VILRKVQSI
+750 EILRKVRDI

>member
-1 VETTNKTNKQDIIQ
+1 
-15 EQLEATNGKA
+15 
-25 RPGKGVESEATIS
+25 VESVRTEERPKAILAPGVTIS
-38 ALIEKVAAYSPEPS
+38 SLIEKVSSYGPEGTEELIADAYNAAH
-52 EEMIARAYRVAHSSH
+52 AAH
-67 RGQHRKSGESFVHH
+67 RGQTRKSGEPFVYH
-81 PLCTADLLADLRL
+81 PLATADVLAELRL
-94 DPVTITA
+94 DPTTISA

-111 EVGKAELEKEFG
+111 GVTKEELSKRFGDDVAEI
-123 SEVADMVDGVTK
+123 VDGVTK

-158 MSKDVRVIIIKL
+158 MSRDVRVIIIKL
-170 ADRLHNMRTLEYLN
+170 ADRLHNMRTLAYLK
-184 RETQLKKA
+184 RETQLSKA

-199 APLAHRMGIYSLKW
+199 APLAHRLGIYSIKW

-231 KRLVA
+231 KSLVA
-236 ARRGDRESFITGVA
+236 ARRGDREAFINGTAAELLRHLRETGI
-250 DELQVHLG
+250 
-258 ESGVEAEVHGRVKH
+258 EAEVHGRVKH

-301 SVRDCYGALGVI
+301 DVRDCYGTLGVI
-313 HSTWKPIP
+313 HSIWKPIP

-353 QVRTREMDVT
+353 QIRTSEMDTT

-373 YKHGADDSEVGRLKW
+373 YKHGLTDRQVDRLTW
-388 LKTMLEWQHET
+388 LKSMMEWQQET
-399 TDSGEF
+399 TDASDF
-405 MESLKGELIADE
+405 MESLKGELGAEE

-427 QSLPSGATPLDF
+427 VSLPSGATPIDF
-439 AYHVHTEIGHR
+439 AYHVHTEVGHR
-450 CVGAKVNGRIVP
+450 TIGARVNDRIVP

-474 IITSKSSSGPSRD
+474 VITGKNSGPSRD
-487 WLSVVQSGR
+487 WLAVVQSGR

-509 REDNLASGR
+509 REDNLSLGR
-518 EKVGTYLK
+518 EKILALLK
-526 KRHAPKVPHS
+526 KRRIGKIPSGVLEDVARATNQSSP
-536 AWKEAAESAGF
+536 
-547 PGADDMLAAVGAGA
+547 DDMFAAVGTGVL
-561 ASAEG
+561 SAEN
-566 VANRLLDRVQPE
+566 VAGRLVEQVKP
-578 KSGKEESGAQPT
+578 KEE
-590 ENGKRPGSGG
+590 ERPR
-600 SGESPAR
+600 EQSPALA
-607 TPLPL
+607 PLPL
-612 PESADGTD
+612 PESGTD
-620 EETGVRVV
+620 EQTGVRVV

-641 SPMPGDDIV
+641 TPMPGDEIV

-662 AAGCTNAR
+662 SAGCVNAG
-670 ALGQRDPDRFVEVEW
+670 ALQARDPERFVEVEW
-685 VSGGGRLFTV
+685 AKGSDKLFTV
-695 ELQIEALDR
+695 ELLVEALDR

-709 DLTAT
+709 DITTT
-714 ISDANVSIMSARV
+714 ISDAGVNIVSARV
-727 DTVEDRTAL
+727 DTIEDRTAL
-736 SRFAFKAASLSHVD
+736 SRFAFKAASVQHVEE
-750 VILRKVQSI
+750 VIRKIRSI
-759 PDVYDAYRVSRD
+759 PDVYDVYRVSRD
-771 GTPLEN
+771 GTPLER

>member
-1 VETTNKTNKQDIIQ
+1 VEPVRT
-15 EQLEATNGKA
+15 EERPKA
-25 RPGKGVESEATIS
+25 IPAPGVTIS
-38 ALIEKVAAYSPEPS
+38 SLIEKVSSYGPEGTEELIADAYNAAH
-52 EEMIARAYRVAHSSH
+52 AAH
-67 RGQHRKSGESFVHH
+67 RGQTRKSGEPFVYH
-81 PLCTADLLADLRL
+81 PLATADVLAELRL
-94 DPVTITA
+94 DPTTIAA

-111 EVGKAELEKEFG
+111 GVTKEELSERFGDDVAEI
-123 SEVADMVDGVTK
+123 VDGVTK

-158 MSKDVRVIIIKL
+158 MSRDVRVIIIKL
-170 ADRLHNMRTLEYLN
+170 ADRLHNMRTLANLK

-199 APLAHRMGIYSLKW
+199 APLAHRLGIYSIKW

-231 KRLVA
+231 KSLVA
-236 ARRGDRESFITGVA
+236 ARRGDREAFINGTA
-250 DELQVHLG
+250 AELLRHLR
-258 ESGVEAEVHGRVKH
+258 ESGIEAEVHGRVKH

-301 SVRDCYGALGVI
+301 GVRDCYGTLGVI
-313 HSTWKPIP
+313 HSIWKPIP

-353 QVRTREMDVT
+353 QIRTSEMDTT

-373 YKHGADDSEVGRLKW
+373 YKHGLSDRQVDRLTW
-388 LKTMLEWQHET
+388 LKSMMEWQKET
-399 TDSGEF
+399 TDATDF
-405 MESLKGELIADE
+405 MESLKGELIAEE

-427 QSLPSGATPLDF
+427 VSLPSGATPIDF
-439 AYHVHTEIGHR
+439 AYHVHTEVGHR
-450 CVGAKVNGRIVP
+450 TIGAKVNDRIVP

-474 IITSKSSSGPSRD
+474 VITGKNSGPSRD
-487 WLSVVQSGR
+487 WLAVVQSGR
-496 ARNKIRQFFNKAD
+496 ARNKIRQFFNRAD
-509 REDNLASGR
+509 REDNLSSGR
-518 EKVGTYLK
+518 EKVLDLLK
-526 KRHAPKVPHS
+526 KRRIGKVPS
-536 AWKEAAESAGF
+536 GILEDVARTTNYTS
-547 PGADDMLAAVGAGA
+547 PDDMFAAVGSGVL
-561 ASAEG
+561 SAEN
-566 VANRLLDRVQPE
+566 VAGRIVEQVQP
-578 KSGKEESGAQPT
+578 KEEERQR
-590 ENGKRPGSGG
+590 ER
-600 SGESPAR
+600 SPALA
-607 TPLPL
+607 PLPL
-612 PESADGTD
+612 PDGGTD
-620 EETGVRVV
+620 EQTGVRVV

-641 SPMPGDDIV
+641 TPMPGDEIV

-662 AAGCTNAR
+662 SAGCVNAR
-670 ALGQRDPDRFVEVEW
+670 ALQARDPERFVEVEW
-685 VSGGGRLFTV
+685 ATGSDKLFTV
-695 ELQIEALDR
+695 ELLVEALDR

-709 DLTAT
+709 DITAM
-714 ISDANVSIMSARV
+714 ISDAGVNIVSARV
-727 DTVEDRTAL
+727 DTIEDRTAL
-736 SRFAFKAASLSHVD
+736 SRFAFKSASVQHVEE
-750 VILRKVQSI
+750 VIRKIRGI
-759 PDVYDAYRVSRD
+759 PDVYDVYRVSRD
-771 GTPLEN
+771 GTPLEH

>member
-1 VETTNKTNKQDIIQ
+1 METAKSKEYPEERLKADPEEVGTRQ
-15 EQLEATNGKA
+15 ETA
-25 RPGKGVESEATIS
+25 SEVTIS
-38 ALIEKVAAYSPEPS
+38 TLIEKVASYSPDPQ
-52 EEMIARAYRVAHSSH
+52 EELIAHAYQVAHSSH
-67 RGQHRKSGESFVHH
+67 RDQKRKSGESFVHH

-94 DPVTITA
+94 DPVTIVA

-111 EVGKAELEKEFG
+111 EVTKEELTKQFG
-123 SEVADMVDGVTK
+123 DEVADMVDGVTK

-170 ADRLHNMRTLEYLN
+170 ADRLHNMRTLDYLN
-184 RETQLKKA
+184 RDTQLKKA

-199 APLAHRMGIYSLKW
+199 APLAHRLGIYSLKW

-225 RRYEEI
+225 RRYDEI

-236 ARRGDRESFITGVA
+236 ARRGDREAFINGVA
-250 DELQVHLG
+250 DELLGHLG
-258 ESGVEAEVHGRVKH
+258 EAGVADAEVHGRVKH

-313 HSTWKPIP
+313 HSIWKPIP

-353 QVRTREMDVT
+353 QIRTREMDMT

-373 YKHGADDSEVGRLKW
+373 YKHGVSDGEVDRMAW
-388 LKTMLEWQHET
+388 LKSMLEWQQET
-399 TDSGEF
+399 TDSSEF

-439 AYHVHTEIGHR
+439 AYHVHTEVGHR

-474 IITSKSSSGPSRD
+474 IITSKSSDGPSRD
-487 WLSVVQSGR
+487 WLTVVQSGR

-509 REDNLASGR
+509 REDNLSDGR
-518 EKVGTYLK
+518 EKVVAILK
-526 KRHAPKVPHS
+526 KRHAPKIPQKV
-536 AWKEAAESAGF
+536 WQEAAESAGY
-547 PGADDMLAAVGAGA
+547 PGPDEMLAAVGAGA

-566 VANRLLDRVQPE
+566 VANRLLDRVRPR
-578 KSGKEESGAQPT
+578 EEEHGES
-590 ENGKRPGSGG
+590 ENGKRPGAK
-600 SGESPAR
+600 ESPAR

-612 PESADGTD
+612 PDGATDSES
-620 EETGVRVV
+620 GVRVV

-662 AAGCTNAR
+662 SAGCTNAR
-670 ALGQRDPDRFVEVEW
+670 ALKQRDPERFVEVEW
-685 VSGGGRLFTV
+685 EAGNGRLFTV
-695 ELQIEALDR
+695 ELQVEALDR
-704 MHLLK
+704 MHLLR
-709 DLTAT
+709 DLTST

-750 VILRKVQSI
+750 EILRKVRDI
-759 PDVYDAYRVSRD
+759 PDVYDVYRVSRD
-771 GTPLEN
+771 GTPLEQ